1 MIPRGQTP
9 RRSGTL
15 TPSTPSLS
23 SRSSSSLGFSNL
35 KTPSSASRY
44 QSSSRYNERSNSV
57 FTPVREKLS
66 RPSSSLS
73 YTSSTGSGSNFSR
86 PTTPSFATPP
96 QPYLGSIKV
105 AVRAKPSSTFIRDPW
120 FLHDDSIQ
128 HNEIGEFKFD
138 HVFHPDASNEQVYQD
153 VVQNLIH
160 QLMDG
165 YNATVFAYGM
175 TGSGKTYSMSGTKE
189 EPGVI
194 PLSIKEI
201 FKKIDQSDSSTYKY
215 ELKVSYLEIY
225 NERIY
230 DLLNPSTLKNNAT
243 ELKIR
248 DSSDYGVK
256 VIGLVEETIR
266 SEHELLKIIQRGDV
280 NRRTSETDFNTRS
293 SRSHAIVQLRIG
305 ITNIVNGTETISTLS
320 LCDLAGSE
328 KATSSNERRKEGAFI
343 NKSLLALGS
352 VIVKL
357 STPQTSV
364 GHIPYRDS
372 KLTRLLQ
379 PALSGDSLVSIL
391 CTVHTSQSALAETVN
406 TVRFA
411 ARAKNINLNVKK
423 NEVDLS
429 SDKDRMI
436 EKLKYQ
442 LENQTKELQLLKS
455 SQNNVVGT
463 SGSITSATTVN
474 ISASSISDAEGELP
488 LDLALTKDVKQLTD
502 LQDQMAQL
510 DSENKILVERLEHY
524 KRLNDESN
532 AERVALKSD
541 LINDIITRLSSE
553 NQQNMILKVE
563 QLFKRSFS
571 EIEEYKSYINHL
583 ENRLKTELSSTAKKT
598 KPSPPAATAAAAND
612 MLDSSM
618 YSALLKEQ
626 EEDIF
631 QLRTELTKKDKLI
644 KALQSTNRVRDS
656 LTHTVNGNNVRD
668 GINIMSRGDSKR
680 ETSIYSNNKSNIGD
694 ALRPLNGEKLNV
706 KAE

>member
-1 MIPRGQTP
+1 MISRGQTP
-9 RRSGTL
+9 RRSGAQ

-23 SRSSSSLGFSNL
+23 RPSSSLGFS
-35 KTPSSASRY
+35 KTTPS
-44 QSSSRYNERSNSV
+44 SSSRYQQSSTARANERNV
-57 FTPVREKLS
+57 FTPVRERVS

-73 YTSSTGSGSNFSR
+73 YSSANSSFSR
-86 PTTPSFATPP
+86 PTTPSFATPA
-96 QPYLGSIKV
+96 QPYMGSIKV
-105 AVRAKPSSTFIRDPW
+105 TVRAKPSATFLRDPW
-120 FLHDDSIQ
+120 FLHEDSIQ

-138 HVFHPDASNEQVYQD
+138 HVFGPDSSNEQVYQD
-153 VVQNLIH
+153 TVQNLIQ
-160 QLMDG
+160 QLMEG

-201 FKKIDQSDSSTYKY
+201 FTKISDSDPSQWKY
-215 ELKVSYLEIY
+215 DLKVSYLEIY

-230 DLLNPSTLKNNAT
+230 DLLNPSTLKT
-243 ELKIR
+243 GSPELKIR
-248 DSSDYGVK
+248 DSTDYGVK

-266 SEHELLKIIQRGDV
+266 SEHELLKIIQRGDI

-293 SRSHAIVQLRIG
+293 SRSHAIVQLRIST
-305 ITNIVNGTETISTLS
+305 TNISLGTETISTLS

-357 STPQTSV
+357 SSPQTSV

-391 CTVHTSQSALAETVN
+391 CTIQTQPAALAETVN
-406 TVRFA
+406 TMRFA

-436 EKLKYQ
+436 EKLRTQ
-442 LENQTKELQLLKS
+442 LESQTKELQLLKS
-455 SQNNVVGT
+455 SKNGANN
-463 SGSITSATTVN
+463 
-474 ISASSISDAEGELP
+474 SASTVQGYYSSETVMGQADVSQVTELKEQIS
-488 LDLALTKDVKQLTD
+488 
-502 LQDQMAQL
+502 QL
-510 DSENKILVERLEHY
+510 DSENRILIERLEHL
-524 KRLNDESN
+524 KRLNEESS

-541 LINDIITRLSSE
+541 LINDIITTLSTE
-553 NQQNMILKVE
+553 NQQSMIVKVE

-571 EIEEYKSYINHL
+571 EIEEYQSYISHL
-583 ENRLKTELSSTAKKT
+583 ENRLKTQLSSTSPKKAK
-598 KPSPPAATAAAAND
+598 
-612 MLDSSM
+612 SSQHIEEKM
-618 YSALLKEQ
+618 DLGIYDALMKEQ
-626 EEDIF
+626 EEEIL
-631 QLRTELTKKDKLI
+631 QLRSELRNKDKLI
-644 KALQSTNRVRDS
+644 NALQSTKRVRDS
-656 LTHTVNGNNVRD
+656 LTHTINGNNVHG
-668 GINIMSRGDSKR
+668 GINVTQHGDSKR
-680 ETSIYSNNKSNIGD
+680 ETFIYNSNVGD
-694 ALRPLNGEKLNV
+694 ALKPLNGEKLNAYNSKLDDV
-706 KAE
+706 RGKV